1 MEESSKRAVNR
12 ALAWCGPVFV
22 IGVSITWAVMG
33 HNLPPPI
40 MLAMTPD
47 QLISEYYG
55 KYPSIAAGMTGAAVF
70 GMFYTLWSCLLA
82 SLMRD
87 EQGNAG
93 PLTYIELSGG
103 ILTGW
108 LFSFCST
115 MWAAC
120 AVLYPQVDPA
130 TIKLVHTLTWFIF
143 ACTWMITSM
152 QLFAVAMYT
161 ILNKK
166 QTMFPAWTGWLAAA
180 SGVGFLPLIF
190 VPFVTDGPFTNG
202 GLWNFWILLVAWA
215 GGFFCVYNFYVFKHV
230 TKSTAD
236 QALASGIL
244 AKVSR

>member
-1 MEESSKRAVNR
+1 MDENSRIAVDR
-12 ALAWCGPVFV
+12 GLSWCGPVFV
-22 IGVSITWAVMG
+22 VGVTLTWGVMG

-40 MLAMTPD
+40 MLAMTPA
-47 QLISEYYG
+47 QLVSEYYE
-55 KYPSIAAGMTGAAVF
+55 KYATIGPGMIGAAFF
-70 GMFYTLWSCLLA
+70 GLFYTLWSCLLA

-87 EQGNAG
+87 EHGNASA
-93 PLTYIELSGG
+93 LSYIELSGG

-120 AVLYPQVDPA
+120 AALVGEVDPEI
-130 TIKLVHTLTWFIF
+130 IKMVHTMTWFIF

-152 QLFAVAMYT
+152 QLFAVALFT

-180 SGVGFLPLIF
+180 SGAGFLPLIF
-190 VPFVTDGPFTNG
+190 VPFVTEGPFTNG
-202 GLWNFWILLVAWA
+202 GLWNFWILLVAWG

-230 TKSTAD
+230 HKSAAD
-236 QALASGIL
+236 QAAASGRL
-244 AKVSR
+244 AKA